1 MSNTTPLISVTMTT
15 HNRADLLL
23 QRSIPSMLRQTYA
36 NGKLLTRGDGAGRDP
51 KFVIN
56 PFNAPRIKY
65 KRLPRRLY
73 RTPNEQWAVGSAHA
87 LNDAL
92 DEAQGDYL
100 AHLDDDDELLPP
112 HLETLMALLRSGG
125 LEFGWARAH
134 RETERGWIIFAEPAD
149 PAMRPPR
156 R

>member
-15 HNRADLLL
+15 YNRADLLL

-36 NGKLLTRGDGAGRDP
+36 NWELLIRGDGAGRDTE
-51 KFVIN
+51 FVIN
-56 PFNAPRIKY
+56 SFNDPRIKY

-73 RTPNEQWAVGSAHA
+73 RTPHEQCAVGSAHA

-92 DEAQGDYL
+92 DDAHGDYL

-112 HLETLMALLRSGG
+112 TLETLRALPRSAGVWLWCG
-125 LEFGWARAH
+125 AH
-134 RETERGWIIFAEPAD
+134 TV
-149 PAMRPPR
+149 
-156 R
+156 